1 MKTVY
6 FSLLYHGNMNY
17 DRYPKRVI
25 RKYFPEIYE
34 IVIDAMK
41 KYHPLKLN
49 LQISGMSIESLKM
62 CAPYVLEDFR
72 MLAREGRLIF
82 TGTYYSEPVNVTTDG
97 ETDFRCAWLG
107 TEIVRRNLGEPYGF
121 FPQEQSYHP
130 QIPWIVKSL
139 GLTWVTVPGNPK
151 IVNPFVIVGLDGT
164 KIYGIPTFGM
174 NHNNLEYYFDIS
186 DDNGLIVGA
195 GDLEIPHNFDLLM
208 SKIEE
213 LNNNGKK
220 LEIVTIPEYLEK
232 FQPEKEIFLPPCAW
246 QKENVLENPSFSR
259 WISDPQDIIVHK
271 ATMKAMS
278 DTESATVFNTIWN
291 LHNNSNCDIEVE
303 NAKTVVPLDPIM
315 ADIESAEEFTN
326 IEEEYLARGGK
337 VTALSKSWHLVLWGV
352 NSDATGWY
360 PLIEKRRE
368 RILSFNKASLFSRE
382 VINTILGEISSYLT
396 VPDDYTRGLIM
407 YNPHREHKETVEI
420 EGTIPL
426 QAFDC
431 KGKGILTVNL
441 MEDGKICSIFDVTLP
456 SYGYTTIF
464 FREKEKVDEANW
476 EIGDSIENSNI
487 TLARRD
493 KRVVLKTAWRD
504 YELSLQPFMIKEV
517 LNGTLISRS
526 PIKGGDILSWIRMVP
541 YPQLKIAMRLDW
553 NIMFVETFSILDDV
567 VLCNMEFEF
576 LRPTL
581 IGEGD
586 WNPNGLIF
594 GVQSKNKGTIY
605 YDIPF
610 GVVAHQNPKESFI
623 PALRF
628 ATLQD
633 EESGVAIIS
642 KSGNHS
648 FKVSGDN
655 GFIGIG
661 LGASTLGGPARP
673 ALLDVDRAKS
683 SVLHYN
689 NWEYEYFNGKYQS
702 EFFIYPY
709 RGDWQDRD
717 IPHISRQKTESDYLV
732 DISKRTGVSNID
744 PQKSFIEI
752 QPDKGVEIS
761 TLELQGDKLFVRL
774 YETSGRGT
782 DFILSVGGKVLK
794 GEISPFGIFE
804 GWI

>member
-17 DRYPKRVI
+17 DRYPKQVI

-41 KYHPLKLN
+41 KYASLKIN

-62 CAPYVLEDFR
+62 CTPYVVEDLR
-72 MLAREGRLIF
+72 ELSKEGRLIF
-82 TGTYYSEPVNVTTDG
+82 TGTYYSEPVNVTMDG

-130 QIPWIVKSL
+130 QLPWIVKNL
-139 GLTWVTVPGNPK
+139 GLTWVTVPGNPR
-151 IVNPFVIVGLDGT
+151 IVNPFIIVGLDGT
-164 KIYGIPTFGM
+164 KIYGIPTFGI
-174 NHNNLEYYFDIS
+174 NQKTLEYYFDIS
-186 DDNGLIVGA
+186 NDDGLIVGA
-195 GDLEIPHNFDLLM
+195 GDLEIPHNFEALM

-213 LNNNGKK
+213 LNNKGKK
-220 LEIVTIPEYLEK
+220 VVMVTIPEYLSK
-232 FQPEKEIFLPPCAW
+232 FKPTQEIFLSPCAW
-246 QKENVLENPSFSR
+246 QKENIPENPSFSR

-271 ATMKAMS
+271 ATMKAIA
-278 DTESATVFNTIWN
+278 DTENATVFNTIWR
-291 LHNNSNCDIEVE
+291 LHHNSNCDIEAE
-303 NAKTVVPLDPIM
+303 NAKTVVPLDPITM
-315 ADIESAEEFTN
+315 DIESAEEFAN
-326 IEEEYLARGGK
+326 VEKEYLAKGGK

-360 PLIEKRRE
+360 PLKEKRRE
-368 RILSFNKASLFSRE
+368 RILSFNKASLYSRE
-382 VINTILGEISSYLT
+382 VINNILRGISSCLT
-396 VPDDYTRGLIM
+396 VPDDYIRGSII
-407 YNPHREHKETVEI
+407 YNPHREHKEIIEI

-426 QAFDC
+426 QAFNSE
-431 KGKGILTVNL
+431 GEEILTTNL
-441 MEDGKICSIFDVTLP
+441 MEDGKIYSIFDITLS
-456 SYGYTTIF
+456 SYGYTTVF
-464 FREKEKVDEANW
+464 FKEKEKADKANW

-487 TLARRD
+487 TLTRKD

-504 YELSLQPFMIKEV
+504 YELSLQPFMVKEV
-517 LNGTLISRS
+517 SNGTLITRS
-526 PIKGGDILSWIRMVP
+526 SINMGDIVSWVRELP

-553 NIMFVETFSILDDV
+553 NIMFVETFALLDDF

-581 IGEGD
+581 VGGGD
-586 WNPNGLIF
+586 WDPNGLIF
-594 GVQSKNKGTIY
+594 GVQSKNKGIIY

-628 ATLQD
+628 STLQN

-648 FKVSGDN
+648 FKVSGNN

-673 ALLDVDRAKS
+673 ALLDVDRAKG
-683 SVLHYN
+683 SVFHYN
-689 NWEYEYFNGKYQS
+689 NWEYEYLNGKYQS
-702 EFFIYPY
+702 EFFVYPY

-717 IPHISRQKTESDYLV
+717 LPHISRQKTESDYLV
-732 DISKRTGVSNID
+732 DISKRTGVNNID
-744 PQKSFIEI
+744 LEKSFIEI
-752 QPDKGVEIS
+752 QPNKGVEIS
-761 TLELQGDKLFVRL
+761 TLELQEDKLFVRL

-782 DFILSVGGKVLK
+782 DFILSVDGKVLK
-794 GEISPFGIFE
+794 GEIPPFGIFE